1 MITVFLC
8 TFSIPDTASAHTHLI
23 DSKPKQNEV
32 QQEAPKTI
40 QLHFSEQLQLD
51 MVTISVTNPS
61 AQSLPVAVKL
71 APKNPSIVIASL
83 PPLAKGTY
91 TVKWSVL
98 SGDGHPVSGS
108 YSFAYSQKVATT
120 AGESS
125 VSHPFLAFALIL
137 LRFLNE
143 GWLLLSAGFIWV
155 SFFASKRSLPNVT
168 WFPSHRWK
176 WFLAVIWLLLQIG
189 IWLLYASELPQ
200 NLSTKL
206 LLEGQIVQLSKI
218 PYAMVLILQVL
229 LFVLLLI
236 PNMVQTWYLFL
247 WTLITA
253 TCAFSGH
260 LWSSPNM
267 ILALT
272 ARLLHIWSGALWLGG
287 IAYLL
292 LVSNRQQA
300 KVLATLSRFR
310 PFFSRMAFIASSL
323 LIISGFLLVMVQT
336 NFSAII
342 TFQTFWSR
350 FLAVKVM
357 LVMGMIIYATIQTRQ
372 WKINGALERDSL
384 RTEWIFGLIAL
395 LLGIW
400 MSQIAY
406 PILPP

>member
-1 MITVFLC
+1 L
-8 TFSIPDTASAHTHLI
+8 
-23 DSKPKQNEV
+23 
-32 QQEAPKTI
+32 
-40 QLHFSEQLQLD
+40 
-51 MVTISVTNPS
+51 
-61 AQSLPVAVKL
+61 
-71 APKNPSIVIASL
+71 
-83 PPLAKGTY
+83 
-91 TVKWSVL
+91 
-98 SGDGHPVSGS
+98 
-108 YSFAYSQKVATT
+108 
-120 AGESS
+120 
-125 VSHPFLAFALIL
+125 
-137 LRFLNE
+137 
-143 GWLLLSAGFIWV
+143 
-155 SFFASKRSLPNVT
+155 
-168 WFPSHRWK
+168 
-176 WFLAVIWLLLQIG
+176 LAVIWLLSQIG

-247 WTLITA
+247 WILITA
-253 TCAFSGH
+253 TCAFGGH

-406 PILPP
+406 PILPS